1 MAKSSLVK
9 IRNLDPEVI
18 SFIRGN
24 SSAGELPYIRRDDLA
39 PYFNKNTDLVNYDM
53 IDNNAKEK
61 ISEITIDKIR
71 KADTYRKTTIP
82 IEMKDL
88 SSELRLRLS
97 DIQGGG
103 PVEIPQE
110 IKDDIAALKTL
121 SSQNRITSSE
131 ALGKTVE
138 NRKLIDELTSKGENN
153 ATKLNE
159 KINANSTDIANLKA
173 LKDSMS
179 QLTSDNRIDKV
190 VELANKAAELN
201 DAINKIDRVE
211 NSNKEIKEMFAT
223 LSKNGGQIGDMIYLG
238 ENNKLKAR
246 TPLSFWTIT
255 RTQEEVDEAKTAK
268 NDFILDY
275 TNNKLY
281 IGIPDDDNPSLYT
294 YFTIENALKK
304 EAYLSTFIVDMKSGI
319 VYMNDR
325 GTLISLGQQKR
336 RVTKDIKI
344 AADNKIEVDI
354 RNALHSDLKV
364 LILDEEE
371 GSRTRNLYING
382 EGILSIA
389 YDTNK
394 VIILNDG
401 DVEAK
406 VKLVYK
412 E

>member
-18 SFIRGN
+18 SFIKGN
-24 SSAGELPYIRRDDLA
+24 SSAGELPYVRRDDLS

-53 IDNNAKEK
+53 IDKDAKEK

-71 KADTYRKTTIP
+71 KADTYRKTNVP

-121 SSQNRITSSE
+121 SNQNKITSNE

-138 NRKLIDELTSKGENN
+138 NRKLIDELASKSEDNS
-153 ATKLNE
+153 TKLNE

-173 LKDSMS
+173 LKDSIS
-179 QLTSDNRIDKV
+179 QLTSDGRIDKV
-190 VELANKAAELN
+190 VELINRIAELN
-201 DAINKIDRVE
+201 DAINKINRVE
-211 NSNKEIKEMFAT
+211 NSNKVIREMFESF
-223 LSKNGGQIGDMIYLG
+223 SKNGGRVGDMIYLG
-238 ENNKLKAR
+238 ENNELKAR
-246 TPLSFWTIT
+246 TPLSFWTVAYS
-255 RTQEEVDEAKTAK
+255 QEAVDEAKTAK

-281 IGIPDDDNPSLYT
+281 IAKQDNNDPNLIIYST
-294 YFTIENALKK
+294 VENALNK
-304 EAYLSTFIVDMKSGI
+304 EAYLSTFIVDMKTGAVFMNSG
-319 VYMNDR
+319 
-325 GTLISLGQQKR
+325 GTLLSLGQQKR
-336 RVTKDIKI
+336 QMSKDIKI
-344 AADNKIEVDI
+344 AADDKIEINI
-354 RNALHSDLKV
+354 RNAPHSDLRV
-364 LILDEEE
+364 LILDEET

-382 EGILSIA
+382 EGFLSVA

-394 VIILNDG
+394 VTILNDG
-401 DVEAK
+401 DFEAK
-406 VKLVYK
+406 VRLIYK

>member
-24 SSAGELPYIRRDDLA
+24 SSAGELPYVRRDDLS

-53 IDNNAKEK
+53 IDKDAKEK

-71 KADTYRKTTIP
+71 KADTYRRTNVP

-103 PVEIPQE
+103 QVEIPQE

-121 SSQNRITSSE
+121 SAQNKITSNE

-138 NRKLIDELTSKGENN
+138 NRKLINDLTTRCEN
-153 ATKLNE
+153 TSSTLNE
-159 KINANSTDIANLKA
+159 RINTNSTEIANLKA
-173 LKDSMS
+173 LKNSIS
-179 QLTSDNRIDKV
+179 QLTSDGRIDKV
-190 VELANKAAELN
+190 VELANRAAELD
-201 DAINKIDRVE
+201 DAINKINRVE
-211 NSNKEIKEMFAT
+211 NSNKEIKEMFAS
-223 LSKNGGQIGDMIYLG
+223 LSKNGGQTGDMIYLG

-246 TPLSFWTIT
+246 TPLSFWTIAY
-255 RTQEEVDEAKTAK
+255 TQEEVDEAKTAK
-268 NDFILDY
+268 NDFVLDY

-281 IGIPDDDNPSLYT
+281 IGIPDNNDPSLYT
-294 YFTIENALKK
+294 YSVIEDALTK
-304 EAYLSTFIVDMKSGI
+304 ETYLSTFIVDMKSGA
-319 VYMNDR
+319 VFMNSR
-325 GTLISLGQQKR
+325 GTLLSLGQQKR
-336 RVTKDIKI
+336 QMTKDIKI
-344 AADNKIEVDI
+344 AADDKVDVNI
-354 RNALHSDLKV
+354 RNAPHSDLRV
-364 LILDEEE
+364 LILDEET
-371 GSRTRNLYING
+371 GSRTRNMYING
-382 EGILSIA
+382 EGVLSVA

-394 VIILNDG
+394 VTILNDG
-401 DVEAK
+401 NFEAK
-406 VKLVYK
+406 VRLIYR

>member
-24 SSAGELPYIRRDDLA
+24 SSAGELPYMRRDDLA

-53 IDNNAKEK
+53 IDKDAKEK

-71 KADTYRKTTIP
+71 KADTYRRTNVP

-121 SSQNRITSSE
+121 SNQNKITSNES
-131 ALGKTVE
+131 LGKTIE
-138 NRKLIDELTSKGENN
+138 NRKLINELTTRCEN
-153 ATKLNE
+153 TSSTLNE
-159 KINANSTDIANLKA
+159 RINTNSTEIANLKA
-173 LKDSMS
+173 LKNSIS
-179 QLTSDNRIDKV
+179 QLTSDGRIDKV
-190 VELANKAAELN
+190 VELANRTAELN
-201 DAINKIDRVE
+201 DAINKINRVE
-211 NSNKEIKEMFAT
+211 NDNKKIREMFE
-223 LSKNGGQIGDMIYLG
+223 SFSRSGQVGDMIYLG
-238 ENNKLKAR
+238 KNSSLKAR
-246 TPLSFWTIT
+246 NPLKFWVVVY
-255 RTQEEVDEAKTAK
+255 TQQEVDKAKAEK

-281 IGIPDDDNPSLYT
+281 EGTPDIDDPNLYT
-294 YFTIENALKK
+294 YLAIEDILNK
-304 EAYLSTFIVDMKSGI
+304 ETCLSTFIVDTKSGI
-319 VYMNDR
+319 IYMNDR
-325 GTLISLGQQKR
+325 GTLLPLGQQKKQ
-336 RVTKDIKI
+336 VTKDIKI
-344 AADNKIEVDI
+344 AADDKAEVEI
-354 RNALHSDLKV
+354 HNAPHSDLRM

-371 GSRTRNLYING
+371 GSRTENLYING
-382 EGILSIA
+382 EGVLSVA

-394 VIILNDG
+394 ITILNDG

-406 VKLVYK
+406 VRLVYK